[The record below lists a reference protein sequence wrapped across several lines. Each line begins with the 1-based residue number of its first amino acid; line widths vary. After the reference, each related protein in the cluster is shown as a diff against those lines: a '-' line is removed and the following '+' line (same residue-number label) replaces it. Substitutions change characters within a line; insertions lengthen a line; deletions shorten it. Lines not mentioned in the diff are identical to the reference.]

1 MNRKVD
7 VVYDVLTANY
17 DCTMSA
23 GGVARAA
30 DDGGGEAAL
39 KGNTAAGGVI
49 NPASDAGICIEGG
62 VARSTADA
70 RASAA
75 GGVTRSTADARAE
88 AVKAAP
94 SPPRAELLSPPLT
107 LVKN

>member
-1 MNRKVD
+1 LNRRVD

-17 DCTMSA
+17 DRIMSA

-39 KGNTAAGGVI
+39 KGNTAAGCVI

-62 VARSTADA
+62 VARSPADA
-70 RASAA
+70 
-75 GGVTRSTADARAE
+75 GAE

-94 SPPRAELLSPPLT
+94 APAAVAEQMSEELR
-107 LVKN
+107 